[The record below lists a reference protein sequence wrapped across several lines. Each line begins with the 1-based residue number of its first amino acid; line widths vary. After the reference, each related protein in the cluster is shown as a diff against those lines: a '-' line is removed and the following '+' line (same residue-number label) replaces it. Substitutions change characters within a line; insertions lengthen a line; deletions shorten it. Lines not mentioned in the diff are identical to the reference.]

1 MVITDK
7 LEKSTL
13 EEKIHLKVSES
24 DEQALKRVKD
34 RFDDM
39 KKGRS
44 EQEALRDYKK
54 AIEINQDFEDIY
66 YYAGFS
72 YYLLDKYYDAIEYFT
87 KALEINM
94 QIYK

>member
-44 EQEALRDYKK
+44 EQEALRDYIDKTFK
-54 AIEINQDFEDIY
+54 AKP
-66 YYAGFS
+66 S
-72 YYLLDKYYDAIEYFT
+72 YKW
-87 KALEINM
+87 N
-94 QIYK
+94 

>member
-24 DEQALKRVKD
+24 DEQALQRVKD

-44 EQEALRDYKK
+44 EQEALRDYIDKTFK
-54 AIEINQDFEDIY
+54 AKP
-66 YYAGFS
+66 S
-72 YYLLDKYYDAIEYFT
+72 YKW
-87 KALEINM
+87 N
-94 QIYK
+94 